1 MVWNSSRINTC
12 SSIVGGR
19 GNTNKNK
26 TKKNNKNT
34 KRLVYGTTLP
44 TAAAAMARRGMVC
57 TNKHPV

>member
-1 MVWNSSRINTC
+1 MVWNSSRINRG
-12 SSIVGGR
+12 SSTIGGR

-34 KRLVYGTTLP
+34 KRLAYGTTLP
-44 TAAAAMARRGMVC
+44 TAAAMARRGMVC